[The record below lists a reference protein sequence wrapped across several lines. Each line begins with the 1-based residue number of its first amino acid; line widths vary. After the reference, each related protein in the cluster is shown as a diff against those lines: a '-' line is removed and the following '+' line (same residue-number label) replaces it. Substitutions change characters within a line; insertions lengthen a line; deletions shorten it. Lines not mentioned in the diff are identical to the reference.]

1 MVGPVLT
8 LALALVSSAVIAVPT
23 VNNVYKRDVDSLDP
37 SSTELP
43 FYFPKSVYESIPY
56 SGAAPSPSSEE
67 EDAKTATDYIS
78 KRLSLSE
85 NDFKV
90 ANSFTDP
97 FGVTHVYGTHMVNDA
112 RISNHQAAAH
122 VNNGEV
128 TFFSSSFGTEQHL
141 AKRDLA
147 VSAPE
152 ATLSFEEVSATV
164 STKLEIPVY
173 SEFEHTLE
181 YVEQSDGKIVYTYK
195 FQLRD
200 DSLTRW
206 IQVWCATT
214 TGEVIQTV
222 NFANEASYKV
232 VARPRH
238 DVTEGVS
245 VVTKPEFK
253 RSSPNGWTDGKA
265 TEGNNAIA
273 LNPSGNTTR
282 SVRKGV
288 FNTKFNSKEDPGTV
302 ANIAAAAVNLF
313 YLTNTMHDISYQ
325 YGFTEKA
332 GNFQKDN
339 FGKGGKGNDAV
350 TINVLNPSKTNGAGF
365 IIPPDGQ
372 PGVMNMHRYTTA
384 TPNRNPGFD
393 NTVVIHEYTHGISS
407 RLTGGASAGSCLSTL
422 ESKGMGE
429 GWGDMMAMMVLA
441 KSSDTATT
449 GIPIGAYVRN
459 NPKGVRSH
467 LYTTDMTANPLT
479 YGDLQIRT
487 RVHDVGE
494 VWASFL
500 WEVYWNLVTKHGFST
515 NLYDAKQSAGNVI
528 AMKIIIGGMMLHS
541 CNPTLLGARDAII
554 TADVNHYKGA
564 NKCEI
569 YKGFAKRGLGLG
581 ATDIRTNDFSVPPE
595 CQ

>member
-23 VNNVYKRDVDSLDP
+23 VNNVYKRDVDSPDP

-67 EDAKTATDYIS
+67 EDAKLPLTTSPKAQS
-78 KRLSLSE
+78 HE

-112 RISNHQAAAH
+112 CISNHQAAAH

-141 AKRDLA
+141 AKGIL
-147 VSAPE
+147 
-152 ATLSFEEVSATV
+152 
-164 STKLEIPVY
+164 
-173 SEFEHTLE
+173 
-181 YVEQSDGKIVYTYK
+181 Q
-195 FQLRD
+195 
-200 DSLTRW
+200 W

-238 DVTEGVS
+238 DVTEGFS
-245 VVTKPEFK
+245 
-253 RSSPNGWTDGKA
+253 
-265 TEGNNAIA
+265 
-273 LNPSGNTTR
+273 
-282 SVRKGV
+282 
-288 FNTKFNSKEDPGTV
+288 EDPGTV

-313 YLTNTMHDISYQ
+313 HLTNTMHDISYQ

-350 TINVLNPSKTNGAGF
+350 TINVLNLPKL
-365 IIPPDGQ
+365 
-372 PGVMNMHRYTTA
+372 M
-384 TPNRNPGFD
+384 
-393 NTVVIHEYTHGISS
+393 YTHGISS

-449 GIPIGAYVRN
+449 GIPIGAV
-459 NPKGVRSH
+459 GIF
-467 LYTTDMTANPLT
+467 PL
-479 YGDLQIRT
+479 
-487 RVHDVGE
+487 
-494 VWASFL
+494 
-500 WEVYWNLVTKHGFST
+500 EVYWNLVTKHGFST

-569 YKGFAKRGLGLG
+569 YKDLPRGLGLG

>member
-37 SSTELP
+37 S
-43 FYFPKSVYESIPY
+43 
-56 SGAAPSPSSEE
+56 
-67 EDAKTATDYIS
+67 
-78 KRLSLSE
+78 LSLSE

-282 SVRKGV
+282 SIRKGV
-288 FNTKFNSKEDPGTV
+288 FNTKFNSKEDPGSA

-313 YLTNTMHDISYQ
+313 YITNTMHDISYQ

-339 FGKGGKGNDAV
+339 FGKGGQGNDAV
-350 TINVLNPSKTNGAGF
+350 IINVLNPSKTNGAGF
-365 IIPPDGQ
+365 IIPL
-372 PGVMNMHRYTTA
+372 M
-384 TPNRNPGFD
+384 D
-393 NTVVIHEYTHGISS
+393 NQE
-407 RLTGGASAGSCLSTL
+407 
-422 ESKGMGE
+422 
-429 GWGDMMAMMVLA
+429 
-441 KSSDTATT
+441 
-449 GIPIGAYVRN
+449 
-459 NPKGVRSH
+459 
-467 LYTTDMTANPLT
+467 
-479 YGDLQIRT
+479 
-487 RVHDVGE
+487 
-494 VWASFL
+494 
-500 WEVYWNLVTKHGFST
+500 
-515 NLYDAKQSAGNVI
+515 
-528 AMKIIIGGMMLHS
+528 
-541 CNPTLLGARDAII
+541 
-554 TADVNHYKGA
+554 
-564 NKCEI
+564 
-569 YKGFAKRGLGLG
+569 
-581 ATDIRTNDFSVPPE
+581 
-595 CQ
+595 